1 MSDNNT
7 IDRALPSSP
16 DTESVVLGAIL
27 VENSLIGAAAEKLQ
41 PSDFYPEGFRREV
54 FRVMLRLV
62 DAGKPINAHSIDDE
76 LKQLAVGAVFTVVDI
91 SNLTVGLPHFSD
103 ADFDSYTGILK
114 EKSLERDV
122 IRYSDYLMTNF
133 AETENKADFLRLA
146 SERLKEL
153 SEATNGNRSN
163 LRLVKM
169 SDVEAEEIF
178 WLWFPFMAIGKLTLV
193 SGEEGLG
200 KSWLSCALAS
210 AVSTGS
216 GFPANFEKQDAGNVL
231 MLSAEDGLADTI
243 KPRLEAVGAN
253 CERVFV
259 IDEPLSF
266 DEKGLLKLE
275 SYIAEAKPKLVTV
288 DPLFAYT
295 PSKTDINSANQ
306 SRSISARLAEIAT
319 KWSCSIMLV
328 RHIGKAKGFGD
339 ARAAGLGSI
348 DWRAAV
354 RSELLVGRN
363 PDNEKERAIVQT
375 KNNLAEF
382 GEAVGFTIENS
393 SDGAKFLWT
402 GKSNLT
408 ASMILANVK
417 DDDARAEQSD
427 AVEFLKE
434 VLSDGEKYSKDIY
447 SEARQ
452 NGISER
458 TLKRAKTALNVE
470 SRKEGFN
477 PTKWFWKLPE
487 ECHEEPEECHE
498 NRVGTLRVN
507 YANKAS

>member
-1 MSDNNT
+1 MKNNNT
-7 IDRALPSSP
+7 IDREIPNSP
-16 DTESVVLGAIL
+16 DAERIILGAIL
-27 VENSLIGAAAEKLQ
+27 LDNSYIGAATEKLQ
-41 PSDFYPEGFRREV
+41 PTDFYNRTFREI
-54 FRVMLRLV
+54 FKIMLSLAEKGSLI
-62 DAGKPINAHSIDDE
+62 DPILIGKV
-76 LKQLAVGAVFTVVDI
+76 LKKTPYGATFTVADI
-91 SNLTVGLPHFSD
+91 TNLLVGLPSFLDIS
-103 ADFDSYTGILK
+103 SYAETLR
-114 EKSLERDV
+114 EKSFERDV
-122 IRYSDYLMTNF
+122 INYSDYLMTNF

-169 SDVEAEEIF
+169 SDVEAEEIV
-178 WLWFPFMAIGKLTLV
+178 WLWFPFMAVGKLTMI

-210 AVSTGS
+210 AVSNGS
-216 GFPANFEKQDAGNVL
+216 GFPPNFEQIDSGNVL

-266 DEKGLLKLE
+266 DEKGLLRFE
-275 SYIAEAKPKLVTV
+275 GYIAEVRPKVITI

-306 SRSISARLAEIAT
+306 SRSISKRLAEIAT
-319 KWSCSIMLV
+319 KWSCSILLI
-328 RHIGKAKGFGD
+328 RHIGKSKGFGD

-354 RSELLVGRN
+354 RSELLIGRN
-363 PDNEKERAIVQT
+363 PDNKQERGIVQT

-382 GEAVGFTIENS
+382 GDAVGFTIENNT
-393 SDGAKFLWT
+393 DGAKFLWT
-402 GKSNLT
+402 GKSDLT
-408 ASMILANVK
+408 ESRILESVK
-417 DDDARAEQSD
+417 DDDSRAEQSET
-427 AVEFLKE
+427 VKFLRE
-434 VLSDGEKYSKDIY
+434 ILRDGEKYSKDIY
-447 SEARQ
+447 NEARQ

-458 TLKRAKTALNVE
+458 TLNRVKSALKVE
-470 SRKEGFN
+470 SRKEGFK
-477 PTKWFWKLPE
+477 PAKWFWKLPE
-487 ECHEEPEECHE
+487 DAEGCQ
-498 NRVGTLRVN
+498 
-507 YANKAS
+507 